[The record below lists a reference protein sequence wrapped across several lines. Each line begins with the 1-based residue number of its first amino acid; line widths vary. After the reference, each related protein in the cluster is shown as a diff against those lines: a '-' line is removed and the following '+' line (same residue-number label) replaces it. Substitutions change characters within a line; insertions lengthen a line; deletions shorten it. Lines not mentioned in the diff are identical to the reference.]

1 MKKTEK
7 TALTAALF
15 AAAMHVGTANSE
27 PIDASAA
34 FSGNTT
40 TTVVGMENKQ
50 SSQPAVLKNVIT
62 EFKSEMAGVYGPPPT
77 TTVTNAEEE
86 DVVTTMTT
94 TMAVVYGPPSIFTT
108 APDDEEDVPVTTT
121 TEEPILPGFTT
132 VYGPPSIFTTAPDDE
147 EDTPVTTTTEPI
159 LPGFTTVYGPPS
171 MFTTTT
177 PENKDDVVTT
187 TTIDKVIAELENDG
201 QPVYGPKPFYGDVNN
216 DGSTDIYDM
225 ILLREEFAKPNPE
238 YSFQAD
244 VNGDFKVSVA
254 DLVLLNKYLLGQI
267 DDIRD
272 PNKEEDVVTT
282 LKQEIEDVYGPPSWF
297 TTTVSHEEDVISTT
311 QTTFKPLYGPPS
323 VFE

>member
-27 PIDASAA
+27 PVDASAA

-50 SSQPAVLKNVIT
+50 SSQPAILKDVIT

-77 TTVTNAEEE
+77 TTKSESNE
-86 DVVTTMTT
+86 DEW
-94 TMAVVYGPPSIFTT
+94 F
-108 APDDEEDVPVTTT
+108 TTT
-121 TEEPILPGFTT
+121 TVAATTIHT
-132 VYGPPSIFTTAPDDE
+132 VYGPPSIFTTTVPDDE
-147 EDTPVTTTTEPI
+147 EDVPVTTTTEPI

-171 MFTTTT
+171 IFTTTT
-177 PENKDDVVTT
+177 PKDKEDVVTT
-187 TTIDKVIAELENDG
+187 TTVDKVIAELENDG
-201 QPVYGPKPFYGDVNN
+201 QPVYGPKPFYGDLNN
-216 DGSTDIYDM
+216 DGVTDVFDM

-238 YSFQAD
+238 YSFTAD
-244 VNGDFKVSVA
+244 VNYDMKVSVA

-267 DDIRD
+267 DDIRN

-282 LKQEIEDVYGPPSWF
+282 TKELIQDVYGPPPSWY
-297 TTTVSHEEDVISTT
+297 TTTVDDLDDPDVTT
-311 QTTFKPLYGPPS
+311 TATFAPLYGPPS
-323 VFE
+323 IFQ

>member
-27 PIDASAA
+27 PVDASAA

-40 TTVVGMENKQ
+40 TTVVGMENKE
-50 SSQPAVLKNVIT
+50 SSQPAVLKDVIT

-77 TTVTNAEEE
+77 TTVTNA
-86 DVVTTMTT
+86 
-94 TMAVVYGPPSIFTT
+94 
-108 APDDEEDVPVTTT
+108 
-121 TEEPILPGFTT
+121 
-132 VYGPPSIFTTAPDDE
+132 DE

-177 PENKDDVVTT
+177 PKDKDDVVTT
-187 TTIDKVIAELENDG
+187 TTIDKVIAELKNDG
-201 QPVYGPKPFYGDVNN
+201 QPVYGPKPFYGDVND

-225 ILLREEFAKPNPE
+225 LLLREEFAKPNPK

-267 DDIRD
+267 DDIRNPED
-272 PNKEEDVVTT
+272 DNEVVKTTMRTQPAYGPPVTYTTAADEEEDVVTT
-282 LKQEIEDVYGPPSWF
+282 TMDEFQDVYGPPPSWYTTVADDEEDVVTTTMDEF
-297 TTTVSHEEDVISTT
+297 QDVYGPPPSWYTTTVDDLDDPEVTT
-311 QTTFKPLYGPPS
+311 ATTFAPLYGPPS
-323 VFE
+323 VFQ

>member
-27 PIDASAA
+27 PVDASAA

-40 TTVVGMENKQ
+40 TTVVGMENKH
-50 SSQPAVLKNVIT
+50 SGQPAVLKNVIT

-77 TTVTNAEEE
+77 TTV
-86 DVVTTMTT
+86 
-94 TMAVVYGPPSIFTT
+94 S
-108 APDDEEDVPVTTT
+108 T
-121 TEEPILPGFTT
+121 TE
-132 VYGPPSIFTTAPDDE
+132 E

-171 MFTTTT
+171 VFTTAPDDEEDVPVTTTVEPILPGFTTVYGPPSVFTTTT
-177 PENKDDVVTT
+177 PEDKDDVVTT

-201 QPVYGPKPFYGDVNN
+201 QPVYGPKPFYGDVDN
-216 DGSTDIYDM
+216 DGVTDVFDM
-225 ILLREEFAKPNPE
+225 ILLREEFAKPNPK

-244 VNGDFKVSVA
+244 VNNDLKVSVA

-267 DDIRD
+267 DDIRNPED
-272 PNKEEDVVTT
+272 DNEVVKTTMRTQPAYGPPVTYTTAADEEEDVVATT
-282 LKQEIEDVYGPPSWF
+282 EELIQDVYGPPPSWY
-297 TTTVSHEEDVISTT
+297 TTTVDDLDDPEVTT
-311 QTTFKPLYGPPS
+311 TATFAPLYGPPS
-323 VFE
+323 IFQ